1 MRSNAKPSDPHTRSS
16 VYVSVLLLTA
26 GLQASSLL
34 AQKAGGESLYNGISL
49 PAEWPV
55 KNLDPASKEPMEVPY
70 LKVPP
75 KVIPIDVGRQL
86 FIDDFLVEQTDLRQ
100 VFHLPQKYSGNP
112 VLSATT
118 QSELVALK
126 SDQAQREAGRQQ
138 AVCYL
143 GHGGAFYD
151 PQEKLFSMF
160 YTAGWRGGLAK
171 AQSRDG
177 IYWYK
182 PDPGLGAENLVLPS
196 GMDKAGGDNSVWL
209 DLEATRPEERI
220 KFLTERT
227 YGLSRAERS
236 AVTTSHTLHTIDSAG
251 RMSAAVPAGK
261 AADYCSFFYNPFRKV
276 WVYSIKRDGP
286 RGRTRYYAESPVFLT
301 PQVFDRSVFWVG
313 ADRLDLPDPRI
324 GDASQ
329 LYSLSAVAYES
340 ILLGAFQI
348 HLGPKNDIC
357 DLGGFPKFTEI
368 KLGFSR
374 DGFHWHRPDR
384 RAFIEATRRDGDWD
398 RGYVHTT
405 TGVCL
410 VVGDKLYF
418 PYTAYSGIGPDG
430 RRGMYSGASIGMAML
445 RRDGF
450 ASMEASNGKGQLT
463 TRLVSFKGAHL
474 FVNLDTVRS
483 GELRVEVLD
492 EQGKVVPP
500 FTAENCLPV
509 SADSTIQEVTWRG
522 ATDLK
527 ALAGKPVRF
536 RFHLKNGALYAFWV
550 SPEKSGASHGY
561 VGAGGPGF
569 PTTVDGQGSAAYL
582 AAKAVDRN

>member
-1 MRSNAKPSDPHTRSS
+1 MNSS
-16 VYVSVLLLTA
+16 RFPIFASAFVSAFLLTVGFEVR
-26 GLQASSLL
+26 GLQA
-34 AQKAGGESLYNGISL
+34 QGAGATLHNGIRL
-49 PAEWPV
+49 PAEWPLR
-55 KNLDPASKEPMEVPY
+55 NLDPASQEPMDVPY
-70 LKVPP
+70 LKNPP

-86 FIDDFLVEQTDLRQ
+86 FVDDFLIEQTDLRRT
-100 VFHLPQKYSGNP
+100 FHLPKKFSGNP

-118 QSELVALK
+118 ESERMALN

-143 GHGGAFYD
+143 GHGGTFYD
-151 PQEKLFSMF
+151 PLEKAFTMY

-171 AQSRDG
+171 ATSRDG

-182 PDPGLGAENLVLPS
+182 PVSGLGTENLVLPP

-209 DLEATRPEERI
+209 DLGAANPDERI

-227 YGLSRAERS
+227 YGLSRGERA
-236 AVTTSHTLHTIDSAG
+236 AVTSSHTLHTIDSTGA
-251 RMSAAVPAGK
+251 MSPAVPAGK

-286 RGRTRYYAESPVFLT
+286 RGRTRYYAESSEFLT
-301 PQVFDRSVFWVG
+301 PQAFDRSVFWVG
-313 ADRLDLPDPRI
+313 ADRLDKPDPRI
-324 GDASQ
+324 GDAAQ

-340 ILLGAFQI
+340 ILLGAFQV

-374 DGFHWHRPDR
+374 DGFHWDRPDR

-430 RRGMYSGASIGMAML
+430 QRGMYSGASIGLAML

-450 ASMEASNGKGQLT
+450 ASMEVSGGRGQLT

-474 FVNLDTVRS
+474 FVNLDTKKA

-492 EQGKVVPP
+492 QQGKVIAP
-500 FTAENCLPV
+500 FTAENCVAV
-509 SADSTIQEVTWRG
+509 SADSTIQRVTWRG
-522 ATDLK
+522 SPDLTS
-527 ALAGKPVRF
+527 LAGKPVRF
-536 RFHLKNGALYAFWV
+536 RFHLKEGALFAFWV
-550 SPEKSGASHGY
+550 SPDKSGASHGY
-561 VGAGGPGF
+561 VAAGGPGF
-569 PTTVDGQGSAAYL
+569 ESTVDTQGSAAYD
-582 AAKAVDRN
+582 AAKTVGIR